1 MKYFEYLEYFNFESL
16 LNTSF
21 FIVFFGCIIVMKMFF
36 IFIFQ
41 KVLSKGG
48 EEYDISVFSNIIYY
62 MVFSFFMVTVYDYNK
77 RYKNSDFRFSNLT
90 VHFETENNVNTIDSI
105 GTEEKYLPDVKDNQ
119 VSTIEDKS
127 ENISENELKRLETD
141 YNYLKTLENM
151 LTNTDQ
157 YNESYAGEICGYEDG
172 KCEWCGKIFQL
183 NKIYKSSYLV
193 IGEEV
198 GFNMAIFGENWN
210 TPLVYK
216 CVRDYENGIKY
227 QCVVEKE
234 KFCSPKCEREHQL
247 YNN

>member
-21 FIVFFGCIIVMKMFF
+21 FIAFFGCIVVMKILF

-48 EEYDISVFSNIIYY
+48 DEYHISVFSNIIYY
-62 MVFSFFMVTVYDYNK
+62 MIFSFFMVTVYDYNK

-90 VHFETENNVNTIDSI
+90 VHFETENTVNTIDSI
-105 GTEEKYLPDVKDNQ
+105 GIKEKFSPNAKYSQ
-119 VSTIEDKS
+119 VSTNEDES
-127 ENISENELKRLETD
+127 ENIGENELKRLETD
-141 YNYLKTLENM
+141 YNYLKTLENI
-151 LTNTDQ
+151 LTDTDQ
-157 YNESYAGEICGYEDG
+157 YNESYAGEICGHEDG
-172 KCEWCGKIFQL
+172 KCQWCGKIFQL

-198 GFNMAIFGENWN
+198 GFNMAISGENWN
-210 TPLVYK
+210 TPLVYR